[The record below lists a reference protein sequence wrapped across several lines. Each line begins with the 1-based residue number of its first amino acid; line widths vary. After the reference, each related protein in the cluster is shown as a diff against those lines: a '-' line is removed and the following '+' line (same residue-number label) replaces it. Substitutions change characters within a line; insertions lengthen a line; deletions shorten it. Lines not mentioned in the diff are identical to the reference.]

1 MRPKKRPALI
11 ISAQKQEAL
20 RTGERGRLQLAK
32 VDSSGYRPAILIT
45 AVPDLLVTA
54 GFELLPLPLPQG
66 PAQHI
71 VNFDFDGRTPDDI
84 KTDGGLGVEWIGITS
99 VEGELRRPLFCR
111 RGDLGL
117 PRFLTEVGHPVNRS
131 LDHGIDFSSIDR
143 APVIIPC
150 RQGRGGKILNRGG
163 IAQEDI
169 PAQG

>member
-66 PAQHI
+66 PA
-71 VNFDFDGRTPDDI
+71 
-84 KTDGGLGVEWIGITS
+84 
-99 VEGELRRPLFCR
+99 
-111 RGDLGL
+111 
-117 PRFLTEVGHPVNRS
+117 
-131 LDHGIDFSSIDR
+131 
-143 APVIIPC
+143 
-150 RQGRGGKILNRGG
+150 
-163 IAQEDI
+163 
-169 PAQG
+169 